1 MSKVF
6 YIKETILSF
15 LLTFFFGMRTQ
26 MGEPINLE
34 YGVEQPKHTYVPEE
48 QPADQFVWM
57 RELKVS
63 SLHGVKQHV
72 YLEG

>member
-15 LLTFFFGMRTQ
+15 LLTFFFGMRVQ
-26 MGEPINLE
+26 GESINLE
-34 YGVEQPKHTYVPEE
+34 YGVEQPKHTYVPSDR
-48 QPADQFVWM
+48 PADQFVWM
-57 RELKVS
+57 RELRVS

-72 YLEG
+72 FL

>member
-6 YIKETILSF
+6 YIKETIISF
-15 LLTFFFGMRTQ
+15 LLTFMFGMRVQ
-26 MGEPINLE
+26 GEPINLE
-34 YGVEQPKHTYVPEE
+34 YGVEQPKHTYVPSDR
-48 QPADQFVWM
+48 PADQFVWM